1 MLVPYPK
8 KVWINGT
15 FDVLHLGHLR
25 MFEFASKFGELHVGV
40 DSDERVKLLKGES
53 RPFNSLSDRIEF
65 LKNIKNIHN
74 VYSFGSDE
82 SLENLMQSLN
92 PDYMIIGSDYKG
104 KKIIGSQY
112 VKEIIFFERIE
123 EYSTTKILNNE
134 NISNRRTL

>member
-1 MLVPYPK
+1 
-8 KVWINGT
+8 
-15 FDVLHLGHLR
+15 
-25 MFEFASKFGELHVGV
+25 
-40 DSDERVKLLKGES
+40 
-53 RPFNSLSDRIEF
+53 LSDRIEF

-74 VYSFGSDE
+74 VYSFGTDE

-92 PDYMIIGSDYKG
+92 LDYMVIGSDYKR